1 MNTERIF
8 IKNLN
13 ANDSFRLPGV
23 NTTYTVE
30 SRRTMGN
37 MTTVVYRCGDFR
49 GTFTK
54 VNLTTADL
62 MEV

>member
-1 MNTERIF
+1 MNIKRIN
-8 IKNLN
+8 IKDLN

-37 MTTVVYRCGDFR
+37 MTTVVYRSGDYR

-54 VNLTTADL
+54 VNLSTADL
-62 MEV
+62 LEV